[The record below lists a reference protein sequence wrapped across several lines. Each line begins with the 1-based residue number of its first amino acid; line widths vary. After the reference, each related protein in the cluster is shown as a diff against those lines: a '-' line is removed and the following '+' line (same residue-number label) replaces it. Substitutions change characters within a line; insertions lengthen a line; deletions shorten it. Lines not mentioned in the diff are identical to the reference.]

1 MRSHCRVSGLHITN
15 KLVIRFLDSESHA
28 MLYQTVL
35 TSSAIVSTAG
45 GVDIMSVFQHTVG
58 R

>member
-1 MRSHCRVSGLHITN
+1 
-15 KLVIRFLDSESHA
+15 

-58 R
+58 C

>member
-1 MRSHCRVSGLHITN
+1 
-15 KLVIRFLDSESHA
+15 

-45 GVDIMSVFQHTVG
+45 GVDMSVFQHTVG
-58 R
+58 ASC